1 MKVARPGFGR
11 RGERGAVAGIAVMFT
26 FLYGDQ
32 ISLFVAV
39 GKAKWNFDT
48 ALGTL
53 VLPMVALV
61 VLQPKTPEDVA
72 VVWGAQ
78 CILFSTPLLAWL
90 VLKQLRR
97 SPLWLAAKIA
107 PGLAATAAMAVVVLI
122 LQQSLTLSPVGRVVV
137 SVLGGGAAF
146 IGVAWVA
153 LGGRLPPALM
163 RAALVRP
170 G

>member
-1 MKVARPGFGR
+1 M
-11 RGERGAVAGIAVMFT
+11 
-26 FLYGDQ
+26 
-32 ISLFVAV
+32 LFRS
-39 GKAKWNFDT
+39 
-48 ALGTL
+48 
-53 VLPMVALV
+53 
-61 VLQPKTPEDVA
+61 A

-78 CILFSTPLLAWL
+78 CILFAPLLAWL

-122 LQQSLTLSPVGRVVV
+122 LQQGLTLSPVGRVVV
-137 SVLGGGAAF
+137 SVLGGGVAF